1 MESTLG
7 LITHFLA
14 PGSLFNLARVSAIKR
29 HSIVLDVFRELKML
43 DLLLF
48 GLFYISWILFRNDEL
63 ERIENRLGHELE
75 HVITMI
81 EDRNN
86 EIEKKDE
93 LIFGL
98 FEQVDQL
105 KDNIEILQ
113 HELDKYASRIGNN
126 YLELKSLKQDVDL
139 QLSRESGFD
148 ETY

>member
-1 MESTLG
+1 
-7 LITHFLA
+7 
-14 PGSLFNLARVSAIKR
+14 
-29 HSIVLDVFRELKML
+29 ML

-48 GLFYISWILFRNDEL
+48 GVFYITWILFRNDEL
-63 ERIENRLGHELE
+63 ERTEKRLNYDLE
-75 HVITMI
+75 KLISLI

-113 HELDKYASRIGNN
+113 HVSTTLNQM
-126 YLELKSLKQDVDL
+126 L
-139 QLSRESGFD
+139 
-148 ETY
+148 

>member
-1 MESTLG
+1 
-7 LITHFLA
+7 
-14 PGSLFNLARVSAIKR
+14 
-29 HSIVLDVFRELKML
+29 ML

-48 GLFYISWILFRNDEL
+48 GVLYITWILFRNDEL
-63 ERIENRLGHELE
+63 ERTEKRLNYDLE
-75 HVITMI
+75 KLISLI

-113 HELDKYASRIGNN
+113 HVSITLNQM
-126 YLELKSLKQDVDL
+126 L
-139 QLSRESGFD
+139 
-148 ETY
+148 

>member
-1 MESTLG
+1 
-7 LITHFLA
+7 
-14 PGSLFNLARVSAIKR
+14 
-29 HSIVLDVFRELKML
+29 ML

-48 GLFYISWILFRNDEL
+48 GVFYITWILFRNDEL
-63 ERIENRLGHELE
+63 ERTEKRLNCDLE
-75 HVITMI
+75 KLISLI

-113 HELDKYASRIGNN
+113 HVSITLLNQM
-126 YLELKSLKQDVDL
+126 L
-139 QLSRESGFD
+139 
-148 ETY
+148 

>member
-63 ERIENRLGHELE
+63 ERIESRLGHELE

-113 HELDKYASRIGNN
+113 HVSFNSMNTLIY
-126 YLELKSLKQDVDL
+126 
-139 QLSRESGFD
+139 
-148 ETY
+148 

>member
-1 MESTLG
+1 
-7 LITHFLA
+7 
-14 PGSLFNLARVSAIKR
+14 
-29 HSIVLDVFRELKML
+29 ML

-48 GLFYISWILFRNDEL
+48 GVFYITWILFRNDEL
-63 ERIENRLGHELE
+63 ERTEKRLNCDLE
-75 HVITMI
+75 KLISLI

-113 HELDKYASRIGNN
+113 HVSITFKSNALTSDQLYA
-126 YLELKSLKQDVDL
+126 L
-139 QLSRESGFD
+139 QC
-148 ETY
+148 

>member
-1 MESTLG
+1 
-7 LITHFLA
+7 
-14 PGSLFNLARVSAIKR
+14 
-29 HSIVLDVFRELKML
+29 ML

-48 GLFYISWILFRNDEL
+48 GVFYITWILFRNDEL
-63 ERIENRLGHELE
+63 ERTEKRLNNDLE
-75 HVITMI
+75 KLISLI

-113 HELDKYASRIGNN
+113 HVSTTLN
-126 YLELKSLKQDVDL
+126 
-139 QLSRESGFD
+139 QLL
-148 ETY
+148 